1 MDILIIG
8 NGFDLAH
15 QLPTTY
21 ADFLV
26 FFYYIKKVFD
36 SPNCSNTLD
45 DTFFDKK
52 SVNNYVKNY
61 IKNVCQQYNPS
72 SEENND
78 HKSIMLMQELYDNLE
93 NNIWYNY
100 FWNIYDKGKM
110 KGINWIDLESEI
122 SHIIKK
128 IDCFQENLDLT
139 FNIKCDADD
148 KKMGI
153 FLEQIQHVWKELST
167 YRECVKLFL

>member
-1 MDILIIG
+1 
-8 NGFDLAH
+8 
-15 QLPTTY
+15 
-21 ADFLV
+21 
-26 FFYYIKKVFD
+26 
-36 SPNCSNTLD
+36 
-45 DTFFDKK
+45 
-52 SVNNYVKNY
+52 
-61 IKNVCQQYNPS
+61 
-72 SEENND
+72 
-78 HKSIMLMQELYDNLE
+78 MLMQELYDNLE